1 MRISSFNVNKFCGMY
16 SYNGGY
22 YTPRNIDY
30 ITPIKNIISTHL
42 KTDEDIIFL
51 QEFYDNKNIK
61 IQEIFS
67 NAGYLIFH
75 NSNLRII
82 KSHVVAITLK
92 DTKWKIVE
100 HNNAAG
106 NELINKFI
114 EMKLNDKLRVLSFH
128 NTDKAIKD
136 KIKKYFEESNIDVIL
151 GDFNDVNL
159 IKDLNSKDSNY
170 IDLVTDYMIT
180 YKPGQTAI
188 DRIFVKEDYHNR
200 IVFNGVIETYTSDH
214 NLLTF
219 LLNI

>member
-22 YTPRNIDY
+22 YNPRNIDY

-92 DTKWKIVE
+92 DTKWKIAE

-136 KIKKYFEESNIDVIL
+136 KIKKYFEESNIDVI
-151 GDFNDVNL
+151 
-159 IKDLNSKDSNY
+159 
-170 IDLVTDYMIT
+170 
-180 YKPGQTAI
+180 
-188 DRIFVKEDYHNR
+188 
-200 IVFNGVIETYTSDH
+200 
-214 NLLTF
+214 
-219 LLNI
+219 